1 MRGWMISIM
10 MRVRDRD
17 RQINEILVDPKCH
30 GEVETERE

>member
-1 MRGWMISIM
+1 

-30 GEVETERE
+30 DEAKREKENKVL